1 MKKVTVRRI
10 LEGVTGRGT
19 GSGVKKGEEI
29 VMGVIMRR
37 EEMGEGEILS
47 KEMLENQAEIE

>member
-10 LEGVTGRGT
+10 LEGVTERGT
-19 GSGVKKGEEI
+19 GSGVKKREEI

-37 EEMGEGEILS
+37 EEMGEGEILT
-47 KEMLENQAEIE
+47 KEMLKNQAEIE

>member
-19 GSGVKKGEEI
+19 GSGVRKGEEI

-37 EEMGEGEILS
+37 EEMGEGEILT